1 MGWLNRVFN
10 VDNYVDTSDTSKI
23 VKRDVDTIIQVYDN
37 VSKTQS
43 KIDDMIIEVGRVG
56 NAFSEINKPKMLSA
70 LDAAE
75 DSIYIARDMM
85 LVFTDHMTTFG
96 FVKPSIYDID
106 FKTFKSMYG
115 EYIKYYDAFRAAYDY
130 FFGIYDM
137 FADLHFVPKIPY
149 IQAY

>member
-1 MGWLNRVFN
+1 M
-10 VDNYVDTSDTSKI
+10 TSKDEERTI
-23 VKRDVDTIIQVYDN
+23 KKDVKTITKIYDN

-43 KIDDMIIEVGRVG
+43 KVDDMIIEIGRVA
-56 NAFSEINKPKMLSA
+56 NAFEEKDKQRILDG

-96 FVKPSIYDID
+96 FVKPSIYKID

-115 EYIKYYDAFRAAYDY
+115 EYIKHYDAFRGAYE
-130 FFGIYDM
+130 FFFEVYDTL
-137 FADLHFVPKIPY
+137 ARLRYVPKISY
-149 IQAY
+149 IREY

>member
-10 VDNYVDTSDTSKI
+10 VDNYAGVSDTSKI

-43 KIDDMIIEVGRVG
+43 KIDDMIIEIGRVA
-56 NAFSEINKPKMLSA
+56 NAFEEKDKPRILDG

-75 DSIYIARDMM
+75 DSINIARDMM

-115 EYIKYYDAFRAAYDY
+115 EYIKYYDAFRGAYDY
-130 FFGIYDM
+130 FFEMYDTL
-137 FADLHFVPKIPY
+137 ARLRYVPKIPY

>member
-1 MGWLNRVFN
+1 M
-10 VDNYVDTSDTSKI
+10 TSKDEERTI
-23 VKRDVDTIIQVYDN
+23 KKDVKTITKIYDN

-43 KIDDMIIEVGRVG
+43 KIDDMIIEIGRVA
-56 NAFSEINKPKMLSA
+56 NAFEEKDKQRILDG

-96 FVKPSIYDID
+96 FVKPSIYKID

-115 EYIKYYDAFRAAYDY
+115 EYIKHYDAFRGAYE
-130 FFGIYDM
+130 FFFEVYDTLARLATFQKFHT
-137 FADLHFVPKIPY
+137 FANIKSISFFF
-149 IQAY
+149 

>member
-1 MGWLNRVFN
+1 M
-10 VDNYVDTSDTSKI
+10 TSKDEDRTI
-23 VKRDVDTIIQVYDN
+23 KKDVKTITKIYDN

-43 KIDDMIIEVGRVG
+43 KIDDMIIEIGRVA
-56 NAFSEINKPKMLSA
+56 NAFEEKDKQRILDG

-96 FVKPSIYDID
+96 FVKPSIYKID

-115 EYIKYYDAFRAAYDY
+115 EYIKHYDAFRGAYE
-130 FFGIYDM
+130 FFFEVYDTL
-137 FADLHFVPKIPY
+137 ARLRYVPKISY
-149 IQAY
+149 IREY

>member
-1 MGWLNRVFN
+1 M
-10 VDNYVDTSDTSKI
+10 TSKDEERTI
-23 VKRDVDTIIQVYDN
+23 KKDVKTITKIYDN

-43 KIDDMIIEVGRVG
+43 KIDDMIIEIGRVA
-56 NAFSEINKPKMLSA
+56 NAFEEKDKQRILDG

-96 FVKPSIYDID
+96 FVKPSIYKID

-115 EYIKYYDAFRAAYDY
+115 EYIKHYDAFRGAYE
-130 FFGIYDM
+130 FFFEVYDTL
-137 FADLHFVPKIPY
+137 ARLRYVPKISY
-149 IQAY
+149 IREY

>member
-1 MGWLNRVFN
+1 M
-10 VDNYVDTSDTSKI
+10 TSKDEERMI
-23 VKRDVDTIIQVYDN
+23 KKDVKTITKIYDN

-43 KIDDMIIEVGRVG
+43 KIDDMIIEIGRVA
-56 NAFSEINKPKMLSA
+56 NAFEEKDKQRILDG

-96 FVKPSIYDID
+96 FVKPSIYKID

-115 EYIKYYDAFRAAYDY
+115 EYIKHYDAFRGAYE
-130 FFGIYDM
+130 FFFEVYDTL
-137 FADLHFVPKIPY
+137 ARLRYVPKISY
-149 IQAY
+149 IREY

>member
-10 VDNYVDTSDTSKI
+10 VDNYVGVSDTSKI
-23 VKRDVDTIIQVYDN
+23 VKRDVDTIIKVYDN
-37 VSKTQS
+37 VVKTQYM
-43 KIDDMIIEVGRVG
+43 IDDMIIEIGRVA
-56 NAFSEINKPKMLSA
+56 NAFEEKDKQRI
-70 LDAAE
+70 LDGLNAAE

>member
-1 MGWLNRVFN
+1 M
-10 VDNYVDTSDTSKI
+10 TSKDEERTI
-23 VKRDVDTIIQVYDN
+23 KKDVKTITKIYDN

-43 KIDDMIIEVGRVG
+43 KIDDMIIEIGRVA
-56 NAFSEINKPKMLSA
+56 NAFEEKDKQRILDG

-115 EYIKYYDAFRAAYDY
+115 EYIKHSDAFRAAYDY

>member
-1 MGWLNRVFN
+1 M
-10 VDNYVDTSDTSKI
+10 TSKDEERTI
-23 VKRDVDTIIQVYDN
+23 KKDVKTITKIYDN

-43 KIDDMIIEVGRVG
+43 KIDDMIIEIGRVA
-56 NAFSEINKPKMLSA
+56 NAFEEKDKQRILDG

-96 FVKPSIYDID
+96 FVKPSIYKID

-115 EYIKYYDAFRAAYDY
+115 EYIKYYDAFRGAYE
-130 FFGIYDM
+130 FFFDVYDTL
-137 FADLHFVPKIPY
+137 ARLRYVPKIPY
-149 IQAY
+149 IREY